1 MTTKMTGYNYDA
13 ITNTL
18 TMTASFAKKA
28 SQLNTPEYNT
38 VRQLR
43 LDNPGMKI
51 EKAIRKTPSNQPMNA
66 TFAQMEGFIA
76 KCANSEERLD
86 FFEMITALSKI
97 QASPYAYVRKW
108 FLENYANY
116 AEDPEFDANGFVI
129 VKTKSQMEAEKKAKA
144 QEEVKHAE
152 EVAAAETQEVTDV
165 QEQETE
171 EAIA

>member
-86 FFEMITALSKI
+86 VFEKIKALSKI

-144 QEEVKHAE
+144 QEEAKRAE
-152 EVAAAETQEVTDV
+152 EVAAAEAQEVADV
-165 QEQETE
+165 QEQE
-171 EAIA
+171 IAKATA

>member
-1 MTTKMTGYNYDA
+1 MTGYNYDA

-86 FFEMITALSKI
+86 VFEKIKALSKI

-144 QEEVKHAE
+144 QEEARRAE
-152 EVAAAETQEVTDV
+152 EVAAAEAQEVADV
-165 QEQETE
+165 QEQEIEKAT
-171 EAIA
+171 A

>member
-1 MTTKMTGYNYDA
+1 MMTGYNYDA

-86 FFEMITALSKI
+86 VFEKIKALSKI

-144 QEEVKHAE
+144 QEEAKRAE
-152 EVAAAETQEVTDV
+152 EVAAAEAQEVADV
-165 QEQETE
+165 QEQE
-171 EAIA
+171 IAKATA

>member
-1 MTTKMTGYNYDA
+1 MTGYNYDA

-86 FFEMITALSKI
+86 VFEKIKALSKI

-108 FLENYANY
+108 FLEHYANY

-144 QEEVKHAE
+144 QEEARRAKEATAE
-152 EVAAAETQEVTDV
+152 SQEEADV
-165 QEQETE
+165 QEQKIEKAT
-171 EAIA
+171 A

>member
-1 MTTKMTGYNYDA
+1 MMTGYNYDA

-76 KCANSEERLD
+76 KCANSKERLD
-86 FFEMITALSKI
+86 VFEKIKALSKI

-116 AEDPEFDANGFVI
+116 SEQPEFDANGFVI
-129 VKTKSQMEAEKKAKA
+129 AKTKSQMEAEKKAKA
-144 QEEVKHAE
+144 QEEAKRAE
-152 EVAAAETQEVTDV
+152 EVAAAEAQEVADV
-165 QEQETE
+165 QEQEIE
-171 EAIA
+171 EAAS

>member
-1 MTTKMTGYNYDA
+1 MMTGYNYDA

-76 KCANSEERLD
+76 KCANSEERLVV
-86 FFEMITALSKI
+86 FEKIKALSKI

-144 QEEVKHAE
+144 QEEAKRAE
-152 EVAAAETQEVTDV
+152 EVAAAEAQEVADV
-165 QEQETE
+165 QDQEIE
-171 EAIA
+171 ETAS

>member
-1 MTTKMTGYNYDA
+1 MMTGYNYDA

-86 FFEMITALSKI
+86 VVEKIKALSKI

-116 AEDPEFDANGFVI
+116 SEQPEFDANGFVI
-129 VKTKSQMEAEKKAKA
+129 AKTKSQMEAEKKAKA
-144 QEEVKHAE
+144 QEEAKRAE
-152 EVAAAETQEVTDV
+152 EIAAEDQEVTDV
-165 QEQETE
+165 QEQEIE

>member
-28 SQLNTPEYNT
+28 SQLNTPEYHI

-51 EKAIRKTPSNQPMNA
+51 EKATPKASSNRPVNL

-76 KCANSEERLD
+76 KCANSEERLNV
-86 FFEMITALSKI
+86 FEKIKALSKI

-116 AEDPEFDANGFVI
+116 SEQPEFDEKGFVI
-129 VKTKSQMEAEKKAKA
+129 VKTKSQMDAEKKAKA
-144 QEEVKHAE
+144 QEEAKRAE
-152 EVAAAETQEVTDV
+152 EVADAEAQEVADG
-165 QEQETE
+165 QEQETV
-171 EAIA
+171 EAVS

>member
-86 FFEMITALSKI
+86 VFEKIKALSKI

-108 FLENYANY
+108 FLEHYANY

-144 QEEVKHAE
+144 QEEARRAKEATAE
-152 EVAAAETQEVTDV
+152 SQEEADV
-165 QEQETE
+165 QEQKIEKAT
-171 EAIA
+171 A

>member
-86 FFEMITALSKI
+86 VFEKIKALSKI

-144 QEEVKHAE
+144 QEEARRAE
-152 EVAAAETQEVTDV
+152 EVAAAEAQEVADV
-165 QEQETE
+165 QEQEIEKAT
-171 EAIA
+171 A

>member
-86 FFEMITALSKI
+86 VFEKIKALSKI

-116 AEDPEFDANGFVI
+116 AEDPEFDANGCVI
-129 VKTKSQMEAEKKAKA
+129 VKTKSQMEAEGKAKA
-144 QEEVKHAE
+144 QEEAKRAE
-152 EVAAAETQEVTDV
+152 EAAAEAEAQTT
-165 QEQETE
+165 
-171 EAIA
+171 EAIAS

>member
-51 EKAIRKTPSNQPMNA
+51 EKATPKASSNRPVSIP
-66 TFAQMEGFIA
+66 FAKMEEYIA
-76 KCANSEERLD
+76 QCRDSKERLTAFD
-86 FFEMITALSKI
+86 KVKALSKI
-97 QASPYAYVRKW
+97 QTSPYAYVRTW
-108 FLENYANY
+108 FLDNYANY
-116 AEDPEFDANGFVI
+116 SEQPEFDADGFVV
-129 VKTKSQMEAEKKAKA
+129 VKTKSEVETEKKAKA
-144 QEEVKHAE
+144 EAE
-152 EVAAAETQEVTDV
+152 AQAQDA
-165 QEQETE
+165 
-171 EAIA
+171 EAIPA

>member
-86 FFEMITALSKI
+86 VFEKIKALSKI

-116 AEDPEFDANGFVI
+116 SEQPEFDANGFVI
-129 VKTKSQMEAEKKAKA
+129 AKTKSQMEAEKKAKA
-144 QEEVKHAE
+144 QEASKRAE
-152 EVAAAETQEVTDV
+152 EVAAAEAQEVADV
-165 QEQETE
+165 QDQEIE
-171 EAIA
+171 ETAS

>member
-51 EKAIRKTPSNQPMNA
+51 EKASPKASSNRPVSIP
-66 TFAQMEGFIA
+66 FAKMEEYIA
-76 KCANSEERLD
+76 QCRNSKERLEA
-86 FFEMITALSKI
+86 FNKVKALSKI
-97 QASPYAYVRKW
+97 QTSPYAYVRTW
-108 FLENYANY
+108 FLDNYANY
-116 AEDPEFDANGFVI
+116 SEQPEFDADGFVV
-129 VKTKSQMEAEKKAKA
+129 VKTKSEVETEKKAKA
-144 QEEVKHAE
+144 EAE
-152 EVAAAETQEVTDV
+152 AQAQDA
-165 QEQETE
+165 
-171 EAIA
+171 EAIPA

>member
-1 MTTKMTGYNYDA
+1 MTNKMTGYNYDA

-86 FFEMITALSKI
+86 VFEKIKALSKI

-144 QEEVKHAE
+144 QEEAKRAE
-152 EVAAAETQEVTDV
+152 EVAAAEAQEVVDV
-165 QEQETE
+165 QEQEIQDP
-171 EAIA
+171 AA

>member
-18 TMTASFAKKA
+18 TLTASFAKKA
-28 SQLNTPEYNT
+28 SQLNTPEYHI

-51 EKAIRKTPSNQPMNA
+51 EKAAPKASSNRPA
-66 TFAQMEGFIA
+66 HLTFAQMEGFIA
-76 KCANSEERLD
+76 KCANSEERLNV
-86 FFEMITALSKI
+86 FEKIKALSKI

-116 AEDPEFDANGFVI
+116 SEQPEFDEKGFVI
-129 VKTKSQMEAEKKAKA
+129 VKTKSQMDAEKKAKA
-144 QEEVKHAE
+144 QEEAKRAE
-152 EVAAAETQEVTDV
+152 EVAEV
-165 QEQETE
+165 QEQETV
-171 EAIA
+171 EAVA

>member
-86 FFEMITALSKI
+86 VFEKIKALSKI

-116 AEDPEFDANGFVI
+116 SEQPEFDTNGFVI
-129 VKTKSQMEAEKKAKA
+129 AKTKSQMEAEKKA
-144 QEEVKHAE
+144 QEEAKRAE
-152 EVAAAETQEVTDV
+152 EVAAAEAQEETDV
-165 QEQETE
+165 QEQEIE
-171 EAIA
+171 EVVA